1 MTTRTLAA
9 LLTLTP
15 LTAAAA
21 DWPQFRGPAGNGVAA
36 GEAIPESWDEGSN
49 LAWRIDV
56 PGDGWSAPIVV
67 AGKVLLTT
75 TVPADGD
82 DLTFEVHCYDLAS
95 GEPLWKQIA
104 KTAPPTEPTHRD
116 NTYASETP
124 VTDGERVYAYFG
136 MNGLFCYDL
145 SGEPVWSKDLGA
157 YPMRNDWGA
166 SSSPVVVDGKLVLQ
180 IDNEEASFVVA
191 LDAATGDEAWRI
203 QRPEEVSNW
212 STPTVWRNSQRTELV
227 VLGKTVRSYDPGTGE
242 ELWNLPIGGR
252 SSATAATVGDTLY
265 LGSENRT
272 RRGGTPGGLFAVRA
286 GAEGV
291 IDLGSPEAAKANGL
305 LWMNVRGAVGIASPL
320 VYEGQVYIPERRG
333 GVIRVHDAA
342 TGEESYR
349 KRLPGGAVVWASPLS
364 VNGAVHILDERG
376 QTFVLAPGAEY
387 EVIRQNELPG
397 RFWSTPAVSDGSLV
411 LRSQDEL
418 FCVRATDGG

>member
-1 MTTRTLAA
+1 MTTRLLAA

-15 LTAAAA
+15 LSAAA
-21 DWPQFRGPAGNGVAA
+21 DWPQFRGPAGNGLAL
-36 GEAIPESWDEGSN
+36 GEAVPATWDEDSN

-95 GEPLWKQIA
+95 GARLWKRVA
-104 KTAPPTEPTHRD
+104 KTGPPSEPTHRD

-145 SGEPVWSKDLGA
+145 SGEPVWSKDLGV
-157 YPMRNDWGA
+157 YPMNNDWGA
-166 SSSPVVVDGKLVLQ
+166 SSSPVLVDGKLVLQ
-180 IDNEEASFVVA
+180 IDNREASFVVA
-191 LDAATGDEAWRI
+191 LDAATGDEAWRAE
-203 QRPEEVSNW
+203 RPDEQSNW
-212 STPTVWRNSQRTELV
+212 STPTVWRNSQRTEV
-227 VLGKTVRSYDPGTGE
+227 VLGGKTVRSYDPATGD

-252 SSATAATVGDTLY
+252 SSATATAVGDTLY
-265 LGSENRT
+265 LGSENRVS
-272 RRGGTPGGLFAVRA
+272 RGGTPGGLFAVRA
-286 GAEGV
+286 GAAGT
-291 IDLGSPEAAKANGL
+291 IDPGDADSAKANGL
-305 LWMNVRGAVGIASPL
+305 VWMNVRGAVGISSPL
-320 VYEGQVYIPERRG
+320 VYEGQIYVPERRG

-349 KRLPGGAVVWASPLS
+349 KRLPGAAVIWASPFG

-376 QTFVLAPGAEY
+376 QTHVLAPGAEY
-387 EVIRQNELPG
+387 EVLRQNELPG

-411 LRSQDEL
+411 LRSQTEL
-418 FCVRATDGG
+418 FCVRATNGG